1 MILSSTTQSI
11 IQDFAS
17 TKLSSYQIAFKY
29 GLPQKST
36 ESILRKNLTDNFYE
50 NKEKIAVKLL
60 KESIQ
65 ELLSK
70 KYSKQK
76 IAEYVGISKSTC
88 YRLIEKFENEL
99 DDALVQIVSIEAGN
113 EVSENK
119 ESLENK
125 TPKLS
130 FSSTDQNNTQA
141 TAPLYA
147 STAAEPSEDTEDS
160 EQNKTYQ
167 KYYPRKNYH
176 RRDVYRD
183 HHKQDQQWSTIN
195 LKGIRINFDLAT
207 CSTDLINK
215 LIAVIKEN

>member
-1 MILSSTTQSI
+1 MVLSSTTQSI

-36 ESILRKNLTDNFYE
+36 ESILRKNLTDNFFE

-99 DDALVQIVSIEAGN
+99 DDDLVQIVSIEAGN
-113 EVSENK
+113 EVSDNK
-119 ESLENK
+119 ELLENK
-125 TPKLS
+125 LPELT
-130 FSSTDQNNTQA
+130 FSNKDQNNTQA
-141 TAPLYA
+141 TAPLSA
-147 STAAEPSEDTEDS
+147 STAAEPSEDSEDS
-160 EQNKTYQ
+160 DQNKTYQ
-167 KYYPRKNYH
+167 KYYPRKYYH
-176 RRDVYRD
+176 RRDAYRD
-183 HHKQDQQWSTIN
+183 NHRQDHQWSTII
-195 LKGIRINFDLAT
+195 LKGIRINFDMAT

>member
-1 MILSSTTQSI
+1 MVLSSTTQSI

-36 ESILRKNLTDNFYE
+36 ESILRKNLTDNFFE
-50 NKEKIAVKLL
+50 NKEKLAIKIL
-60 KESIQ
+60 KDTVQ

-76 IAEYVGISKSTC
+76 IAEYLGISKSTC

-99 DDALVQIVSIEAGN
+99 DDDLVQIVSIESSNAIPDN
-113 EVSENK
+113 REAPEIKLPELALSNTDKNNK
-119 ESLENK
+119 QSFESS
-125 TPKLS
+125 S
-130 FSSTDQNNTQA
+130 FL
-141 TAPLYA
+141 P
-147 STAAEPSEDTEDS
+147 AAEPSEDLEEPS
-160 EQNKTYQ
+160 QNKNYQ
-167 KYYPRKNYH
+167 KYPPRKYHH

-183 HHKQDQQWSTIN
+183 NHRQDHQWSTIN

>member
-1 MILSSTTQSI
+1 MVLSSTTQSI

-17 TKLSSYQIAFKY
+17 TKLCSYQIAYKY
-29 GLPQKST
+29 GLPQKT
-36 ESILRKNLTDNFYE
+36 AESILRKNLTDNFFE
-50 NKEKIAVKLL
+50 NKEKLAIKIL
-60 KESIQ
+60 KDTVQ

-76 IAEYVGISKSTC
+76 IAEYLGISKSTC

-99 DDALVQIVSIEAGN
+99 DDDLVQIVSIESSN
-113 EVSENK
+113 R
-119 ESLENK
+119 ESPEIKL
-125 TPKLS
+125 PKLALSNTDKNNKQS
-130 FSSTDQNNTQA
+130 FESSSFL
-141 TAPLYA
+141 PE
-147 STAAEPSEDTEDS
+147 AEPSEDPDVPS
-160 EQNKTYQ
+160 QNKTNQ
-167 KYYPRKNYH
+167 KYPPRKYHH

-183 HHKQDQQWSTIN
+183 NHRQDHQWSTIN